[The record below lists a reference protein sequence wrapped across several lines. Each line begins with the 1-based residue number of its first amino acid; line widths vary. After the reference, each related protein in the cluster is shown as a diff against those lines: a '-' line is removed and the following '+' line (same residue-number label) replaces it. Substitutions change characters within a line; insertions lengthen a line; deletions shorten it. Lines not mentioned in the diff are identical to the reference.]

1 MICEKCGCDYAR
13 SRPARPEWRD
23 AGARLREMGD
33 GRGVDPALARG
44 RRGLAPVPAS

>member
-1 MICEKCGCDYAR
+1 MREMRMRLCAQPPGA
-13 SRPARPEWRD
+13 PGMRD

-33 GRGVDPALARG
+33 VRGVDPALARR